1 MTWRTYASQS
11 LALQSFLLTFLLF
24 LVSYCTVGWWVDAY
38 QHMFDTALSGELTN
52 YYLPAAGN
60 PFPEY
65 MPGAGFVLNRLG
77 AMLPIRWVT
86 FFLNGVLFI
95 SIWILFKQVLT
106 YSISFPWLSRTIVLL
121 FFALLFFESVVLYHM
136 VRITMF
142 AGIAAVSF
150 LVVNNE
156 NALLSKK
163 ALPYLLLFIVALWIR
178 CNVHL
183 FILVFITAVFIV
195 HKKPLLPLLPFW
207 VAFILFF
214 AFYCKIVFIND
225 HSKDLNSF
233 FLYNAE
239 FKLYFVGKYVPDLKL
254 TQPLDALKYLAIKND
269 IVADEENL
277 GVAFYDR
284 IGIFSNLN
292 KFSINQLMYAVNVF
306 VTATLQNIYFIIADL
321 VLIFFYIVL
330 GGNKIRHYKLKTI
343 ALFFFFY
350 ATVFAICFIKME
362 NRFLVPFQVLFL
374 FTIITLHQPRLFSER
389 RNIYYLLLF
398 VLLLFPISLKYI
410 FKKIDIAKTETKE
423 FKNGFDW
430 LGQNYAKDVLVYNTG
445 FVTKNRPYE
454 TFYQRKWFKKFYTY
468 NYYSTQFSPMYRPYL
483 QKECNCNVGPLYPFY
498 DFLTR
503 GGNSALLIDNP
514 KRIEVLQTYLDSVY
528 QKKYSLQHLN
538 SDSLTLKGFRGGNA
552 IFKLS
557 AAEKGL

>member
-1 MTWRTYASQS
+1 MTWRRYATQS
-11 LALQSFLLTFLLF
+11 LALQSLLLTFLLF
-24 LVSYCTVGWWVDAY
+24 AISYIAVGWWVDAY
-38 QHMFDTALSGELTN
+38 QHIYDTAISGELTN
-52 YYLPAAGN
+52 YYLPAAAN

-65 MPGAGFVLNRLG
+65 MPGAAFILNRLG
-77 AMLPIRWVT
+77 AWLPIRWVA
-86 FFLNGVLFI
+86 FFLNGVLFV
-95 SIWILFKQVLT
+95 SVWVLFKQILK
-106 YSISFPWLSRTIVLL
+106 YSLAFPWLSRTIVLL

-142 AGIAAVSF
+142 AGIAAVSY
-150 LVVNNE
+150 LIVNDE
-156 NALLSKK
+156 NRLLSKK

-178 CNVHL
+178 SNVHL

-214 AFYCKIVFIND
+214 MFYCKIVFIND

-239 FKLYFVGKYVPDLKL
+239 FKLYFVGKYVPDLKF
-254 TQPLDALKYLAIKND
+254 THPLDSIKYLAIKSD
-269 IVADEENL
+269 ILADEQNL
-277 GVAFYDR
+277 GVAFYER
-284 IGIFSNLN
+284 VGVFSNLN
-292 KFSINQLMYAVNVF
+292 KFSFNQLMYAVTTF
-306 VTATLQNIYFIIADL
+306 VSATAQNIYFIIADV
-321 VLIFFYIVL
+321 VLIFFYIFL

-374 FTIITLHQPRLFSER
+374 FTIITLHQPRLFSEK
-389 RNIYYLLLF
+389 RNIYYLLIF
-398 VLLLFPISLKYI
+398 AFLLFPISFKYI
-410 FKKIDIAKTETKE
+410 FKKIDYAKSETQE

-430 LGQNYAKDVLVYNTG
+430 LRQNYAKEVLVYNTG

-454 TFYQRKWFKKFYTY
+454 TFYQQKFFKKFYAY

-483 QKECNCNVGPLYPFY
+483 QKECNCNIAPLYPFY
-498 DFLTR
+498 DFLTE
-503 GGNSALLIDNP
+503 GDKAALLIDNP

-528 QKKYSLQHLN
+528 HKRYAIQELN

-557 AAEKGL
+557 AAKE